1 VAIAYLSLGANLGD
15 RKAMLEAALRGLEG
29 SGQVRVVT
37 ASSVYETEP
46 IGYVGQPWFYNLAAE
61 IETDLDPDA
70 LLTLT
75 KQVERELNRTREIH
89 WGPRTI
95 DIDIL
100 LYDDLVTNGNRLTL
114 PHPEM
119 VGRRFVLEP
128 LVEIAPDL
136 KLPDGRRIADLLPSV
151 SAQEV
156 RKVAG

>member
-1 VAIAYLSLGANLGD
+1 MAIAYLSLGANLGD
-15 RKAMLEAALRGLEG
+15 RKAMLEAALRRLEA
-29 SGQVRVVT
+29 SGQLRVVT
-37 ASSVYETEP
+37 VSSVYETEP
-46 IGYVGQPWFYNLAAE
+46 IGYAEQPWFYNLAAE
-61 IETDLDPDA
+61 IETDLDPDE

-156 RKVAG
+156 RKIAG

>member
-1 VAIAYLSLGANLGD
+1 MAIAYLSLGANLGD

>member
-1 VAIAYLSLGANLGD
+1 VSIAYLSLGANLGD
-15 RKAMLEAALRGLEG
+15 RKAMLEAALRGLEA
-29 SGQVRVVT
+29 SNQVRVVK

-61 IETDLDPDA
+61 IETDLDPNS

>member
-1 VAIAYLSLGANLGD
+1 MSIAYLSLGANLGD
-15 RKAMLEAALRGLEG
+15 RKAMLEAALRGLEA
-29 SGQVRVVT
+29 SNQVRVVK

-61 IETDLDPDA
+61 IETDLDPNS

>member
-1 VAIAYLSLGANLGD
+1 MAIAYLSLGANLGD
-15 RKAMLEAALRGLEG
+15 RKAMLEAALRRLEA
-29 SGQVRVVT
+29 SGQLRVVT

-46 IGYVGQPWFYNLAAE
+46 IGYAEQPWFYNLAAE
-61 IETDLDPDA
+61 IETDLDPDE

-100 LYDDLVTNGNRLTL
+100 LYDDLVTNGNQLTL

-119 VGRRFVLEP
+119 VSRRFVLEP

>member
-1 VAIAYLSLGANLGD
+1 MAIAYLSLGANLGD
-15 RKAMLEAALRGLEG
+15 RKAMLEAALRRLEA
-29 SGQVRVVT
+29 SGQLRVVT

-46 IGYVGQPWFYNLAAE
+46 IGYAEQPWFYNLAAE
-61 IETDLDPDA
+61 IETDLDPDE

-151 SAQEV
+151 STQEV

>member
-15 RKAMLEAALRGLEG
+15 RKAMLEAALRRLEA
-29 SGQVRVVT
+29 SGQLRVVT

-46 IGYVGQPWFYNLAAE
+46 IGYAEQPWFYNLAAE
-61 IETDLDPDA
+61 IETDLDPDE

-75 KQVERELNRTREIH
+75 MQVERELNRTREIH

-151 SAQEV
+151 STQEV

>member
-1 VAIAYLSLGANLGD
+1 MAIAYLSLGANLGD
-15 RKAMLEAALRGLEG
+15 RKAMLEAALRGLEA
-29 SGQVRVVT
+29 SGQVRVVK

-61 IETDLDPDA
+61 IETDLDPDS

>member
-1 VAIAYLSLGANLGD
+1 MAIAYLSLGANLGD
-15 RKAMLEAALRGLEG
+15 RKAMLEAALRRLEA

-46 IGYVGQPWFYNLAAE
+46 IGYAEQPWFYNLAAE
-61 IETDLDPDA
+61 IETDLDPDE
-70 LLTLT
+70 LLTVT

-100 LYDDLVTNGNRLTL
+100 LYDDLVTSGNRLTL

-136 KLPDGRRIADLLPSV
+136 TLPDGRRIADLLPSV

>member
-1 VAIAYLSLGANLGD
+1 MAIAYLSLGANLGD
-15 RKAMLEAALRGLEG
+15 RKAMLEAALRRLEA

-46 IGYVGQPWFYNLAAE
+46 IGYAEQPWFYNLAAE
-61 IETDLDPDA
+61 IETDLDPDE

-100 LYDDLVTNGNRLTL
+100 LYDDLVTSGNRLTL

-128 LVEIAPDL
+128 LVEIAPGL
-136 KLPDGRRIADLLPSV
+136 TLPDGRRIADLLPSV

>member
-1 VAIAYLSLGANLGD
+1 MSIAYLSLGANLGD
-15 RKAMLEAALRGLEG
+15 RKAMLEAALRGLEA
-29 SGQVRVVT
+29 SGQVRVVK

-61 IETDLDPDA
+61 IETDLDPNS

>member
-29 SGQVRVVT
+29 SGQVRVVK

-119 VGRRFVLEP
+119 AGRRFVLEP

-136 KLPDGRRIADLLPSV
+136 KLPDGRRVADLLPSV

>member
-15 RKAMLEAALRGLEG
+15 RKAMLEAALRRLEA
-29 SGQVRVVT
+29 SGQLRVVT

-46 IGYVGQPWFYNLAAE
+46 IGYAEQPWFYNLAAE
-61 IETDLDPDA
+61 IETDLDPDE

-151 SAQEV
+151 STQEV